1 MAEENPTAPTL
12 VSDGGSPG
20 EAQPAENEGASDPG
34 EESLPNALSGGV
46 LLMMQLASPLAL
58 LATRSWERC

>member
-1 MAEENPTAPTL
+1 MAEENPTALTL
-12 VSDGGSPG
+12 VPDGGSPG